1 MDIQKIL
8 KVTLFFILLPIYGPI
23 YALMHFTFKWW
34 EGLLD

>member
-1 MDIQKIL
+1 MKPEKIF
-8 KVTLFFILLPIYGPI
+8 KTALFFILLPIYGPI